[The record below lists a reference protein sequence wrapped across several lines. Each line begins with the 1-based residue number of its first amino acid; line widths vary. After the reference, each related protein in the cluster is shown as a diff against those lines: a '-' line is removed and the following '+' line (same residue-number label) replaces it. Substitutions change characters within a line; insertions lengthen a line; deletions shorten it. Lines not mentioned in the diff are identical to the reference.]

1 MKKMGDPDNSTI
13 EELRKLTP
21 QTAYALH
28 AEMEASKKERAESEE
43 RMAVLAKEI
52 KAESRAG
59 YFEMLKE
66 VKNSVADLGQVI
78 TLQFDKFRL
87 EIKGNIDNHENRIT
101 ELEQQEETTNGRLVS
116 LETKTRDIE
125 ELKNRLNKLNDVV
138 NTADL
143 SKTIPDFRAR
153 LEKVEGES
161 GERAKTTL
169 SAWKVAIIGAA
180 AAMVVAGCIGWG
192 KNILQFLKI
201 I

>member
-1 MKKMGDPDNSTI
+1 MGDPDNSTI

-66 VKNSVADLGQVI
+66 VKTSVADLGQVI

-125 ELKNRLNKLNDVV
+125 ELKVRLNKLNDVV

-143 SKTIPDFRAR
+143 SKTIPDFRTR
-153 LEKVEGES
+153 IEKVEGES

-180 AAMVVAGCIGWG
+180 AAVVVAGCIGWG